1 LDRVSYLRYARSM
14 YRCYEYEYGSD
25 EYEYEYEY
33 RCASTLSII
42 IIIIIIVHR
51 VQYKQPN
58 NSA

>member
-1 LDRVSYLRYARSM
+1 MFSNFVLNSRKN
-14 YRCYEYEYGSD
+14 
-25 EYEYEYEY
+25 
-33 RCASTLSII
+33 TLKIQYDYIII